1 MKNVVRSFGFTL
13 IELLVVLVIL
23 GLSVSVVAPDMFKML
38 ERVQKR
44 EEQMTISETLK
55 LIKERSFFSASDYF
69 ITFKDN
75 QFSAYEYLAG
85 QGIYTAQELA
95 LICNRE
101 EGQALKEE
109 ENEWRYTEDVDDYD
123 ENYEEGVEEKTH
135 CNKLKQVFS
144 QFYTFEELS
153 FLISGGEVNEHQFI
167 KFFEND
173 ASPSFTLAF
182 D

>member
-1 MKNVVRSFGFTL
+1 MRSVGFTL

-44 EEQMTISETLK
+44 EEQHTISETLK
-55 LIKERSFFSASDYF
+55 LLKERSFFSTHDYF

-75 QFSAYEYLAG
+75 KFSAYEYLTG
-85 QGIYTAQELA
+85 QRMHTTQELA
-95 LICNRE
+95 LICNSE
-101 EGQALKEE
+101 KALKQE
-109 ENEWRYTEDVDDYD
+109 ENQQGYTEGVDD
-123 ENYEEGVEEKTH
+123 ENFEIGGGNQPR

>member
-1 MKNVVRSFGFTL
+1 M
-13 IELLVVLVIL
+13 LVIL

-55 LIKERSFFSASDYF
+55 LIKEKSFFSTNDYF

-75 QFSAYEYLAG
+75 KFSAYEYLAG
-85 QGIYTAQELA
+85 QRMYTAEELA

-101 EGQALKEE
+101 EALKEE
-109 ENEWRYTEDVDDYD
+109 ENQRSYTEDVDDY
-123 ENYEEGVEEKTH
+123 EANYEEGVEEKTH

-153 FLISGGEVNEHQFI
+153 FLISGGKVNEHQFI
-167 KFFEND
+167 KFFENN
-173 ASPSFTLAF
+173 ASPSFTLEV

>member
-1 MKNVVRSFGFTL
+1 M
-13 IELLVVLVIL
+13 LVIL

-55 LIKERSFFSASDYF
+55 LIKEKSFFSTNDYF
-69 ITFKDN
+69 ITFQGN

-85 QGIYTAQELA
+85 QRIYTAQELA

-101 EGQALKEE
+101 ETHKQE
-109 ENEWRYTEDVDDYD
+109 ENQQSYAAGVDDY
-123 ENYEEGVEEKTH
+123 EESVEEKARCH
-135 CNKLKQVFS
+135 KLKQVFS

-153 FLISGGEVNEHQFI
+153 FLISGGKVNEHQFI
-167 KFFEND
+167 RFFENN
-173 ASPSFTLAF
+173 ASPSITLEIN
-182 D
+182 